1 MVFDTFLIPAM
12 AHEAQQPTT
21 YTLNLVVGTDGK
33 ERLVLTNSSLPV
45 IPSFPYKCFNGNALP
60 CHDSHTP
67 ELCFAKI
74 MMDTS
79 EIARVVHL
87 RLTSYEFDGE
97 IIIEVYLNKRFLELF
112 TEETTVVFFPLPL
125 KPVVYNM
132 TERGGVITLTIPSL
146 PVVEKRVIT
155 GEIPMEEI
163 RYTLPDGIPY
173 EKWSKR
179 LWLPKTSET
188 PKFFEEETNSEYRCS
203 LPDECLTSIQCHDSH
218 VPVKCSA
225 KQAWI
230 QNESKTSVVLLLSSE
245 LLKTPI
251 YVRIDTHSSFLDLF
265 SGGKTNEVFFP
276 LPIPKRMVSVEV
288 KDISNVM
295 FKCLKGQ
302 SGHMKKS
309 EREEKNER
317 GKRGETGYDND
328 DPLPNTYEVQRP
340 NQVWSIFSKR
350 WELIRKPKP
359 RDRDWKWDDSTTS
372 WICKIDPI
380 TKFLIEFD
388 RTGYSNC
395 WPKLPTTQ
403 QATSIPVGEVLKS
416 TNMQELD

>member
-1 MVFDTFLIPAM
+1 M

-45 IPSFPYKCFNGNALP
+45 IPYKGDALP
-60 CHDSHTP
+60 CHDSHRQ

-97 IIIEVYLNKRFLELF
+97 IIIEVYLNQRFLELF
-112 TEETTVVFFPLPL
+112 TEETTEVFFPLPL
-125 KPVVYNM
+125 KPLVYNM
-132 TERGGVITLTIPSL
+132 TERRGVITLTILSL

-155 GEIPMEEI
+155 GKIPMEEI
-163 RYTLPDGIPY
+163 RYTLPSGIPY
-173 EKWSKR
+173 AKWSKR

-188 PKFFEEETNSEYRCS
+188 PEFNEKSDDNYYYCS
-203 LPDECLTSIQCHDSH
+203 LPDECLTSIPCHDSH

-230 QNESKTSVVLLLSSE
+230 QNESETSVVLLLSSK
-245 LLKTPI
+245 LLKTSI
-251 YVRIDTHSSFLDLF
+251 YVQIDTHSSFLDLF

-276 LPIPKRMVSVEV
+276 LPIPKRTVSVEV

-295 FKCLKGQ
+295 FKSLKGQ

-309 EREEKNER
+309 ERKEKNER
-317 GKRGETGYDND
+317 LTRGSIGYDCD
-328 DPLPNTYEVQRP
+328 DPLPNTYEVKRP
-340 NQVWSIFSKR
+340 NQVWSIVSNC